1 MHITYLKKPYMEQHG
16 IGGYR
21 MVINKTKN
29 TEVLSLLYPL
39 TDTLN
44 SRANNEKT

>member
-1 MHITYLKKPYMEQHG
+1 
-16 IGGYR
+16 

-29 TEVLSLLYPL
+29 TEVLSLLYTL

-44 SRANNEKT
+44 SSVKNEKTKTELSNHIQPSTP